1 MLGNSYA
8 GIADATTLNFTSAAD
23 NVSPT
28 LVSSSPADNATGVA
42 VDANIV
48 LTFNEN
54 VDAESGNIT
63 LFKTGGATA
72 ETIAVGSGLVSVAG
86 NVVTINPNNLLDSAQ
101 GYYLQIASS
110 GFDDVAGNSYA
121 GINDATTLN
130 FTAADVAGPTLSSS
144 TPADD
149 ATGVA
154 VGRKHCSYI

>member
-1 MLGNSYA
+1 MFKADNSQLEVFNVKSDVTVSGTALTLNPTLDFASNQGFYLHVAATAIDDLAGNSYA

-72 ETIAVGSGLVSVAG
+72 ETIAVGSGLVSVSG

-101 GYYLQIASS
+101 GYY
-110 GFDDVAGNSYA
+110 F
-121 GINDATTLN
+121 
-130 FTAADVAGPTLSSS
+130 
-144 TPADD
+144 
-149 ATGVA
+149 
-154 VGRKHCSYI
+154 K